1 MFTSWDWRW
10 LRATWK
16 GQDKAISQRHTI
28 QFNSA
33 SINSAATIFCT
44 LRMEPG
50 TQRYT
55 TQTSKGDRYLDNS
68 KWTCKSPWQGR
79 SRLLWE
85 HSRDTYKPGLG
96 NQGRLCKCKTH
107 MYVLIPTVWQTKVR
121 LTKRLSKLPKITCPI
136 SGWARISP
144 KSVWLFSRVKRERPC
159 PMALCRAWVQCRDLS
174 GKPFHW

>member
-33 SINSAATIFCT
+33 SIHWAATIFCT

-79 SRLLWE
+79 SRVLWE

-144 KSVWLFSRVKRERPC
+144 KVCL
-159 PMALCRAWVQCRDLS
+159 AL
-174 GKPFHW
+174 